1 MKHKKLL
8 VGGLMTATLLGTSAF
23 ALNASAATNG
33 SSPGDSLAS
42 KIAAKFNLNKDDVK
56 KVIDEQRA
64 ENQADRQ
71 KDMLTRAEARL
82 TQAVKDGKLTEAQ
95 KTKILDYIK
104 SQQSFM
110 DSLKDMTEE
119 ERKTAMDQHRT
130 EVQQWAKDNGIDEK
144 YVMMGGPG
152 GHHGMGPADDDSTNS
167 STSTSTRT
175 STTTQNN

>member
-8 VGGLMTATLLGTSAF
+8 VGGLMTATLLGSSAF

-33 SSPGDSLAS
+33 NGFSDSLAS
-42 KIAAKFNLNKDDVK
+42 KIATKFNLNKDEVK
-56 KVIDEQRA
+56 KVIDEDRTVRQA
-64 ENQADRQ
+64 ERQ
-71 KDMLTRAEARL
+71 KNMLTRAEERL

-95 KTKILDYIK
+95 KTKILDYLK
-104 SQQSFM
+104 TQQSFM
-110 DSLKDMTEE
+110 DSLKDKTED

-152 GHHGMGPADDDSTNS
+152 GGRHGMGPRDDDRSSSSSSASSNS
-167 STSTSTRT
+167 SAT
-175 STTTQNN
+175 NN